1 MFDFEKIK
9 ELLDE
14 EVKKRDDKN
23 ELSLQKADPLLVASR
38 YKDEYISLICAMY
51 AYGNANLI
59 VKFLSSLN
67 FSLLDANI
75 STIEQRLDNKYYRF
89 QSSRDTR
96 EIFITLNKLK
106 KTTTLEK
113 VFLEGYAKNSDVMDG
128 IYKLIEAIYDI
139 NPYRSR
145 GYEFLIGK
153 IPKKRPTSPYK
164 RWNMF
169 LRWMVRSDNL
179 DLGLWKKVDRK
190 DLLIPLD
197 THTFKIG
204 RKLGLIERKTYDFKS
219 VIELTNALKKLD
231 LYDPV
236 KYDFAIYRIGQERL
250 FL

>member
-9 ELLDE
+9 ELLDK

-23 ELSLQKADPLLVASR
+23 ELNLQKADPLLVASR
-38 YKDEYISLICAMY
+38 YRDEYISLICAMY

-59 VKFLSSLN
+59 VKFLNSLN
-67 FSLLDANI
+67 FSLLDSNI
-75 STIEQRLDNKYYRF
+75 SAIEQELNDKYYRF
-89 QSSRDTR
+89 QSSRDTK

-113 VFLEGYAKNSDVMDG
+113 IFLEGYVKNSDVMDG
-128 IYKLIEAIYDI
+128 VYKLIEAIYDI

-179 DLGLWKKVDRK
+179 DMGLWKKVDKK
-190 DLLIPLD
+190 DLLMPLD

-204 RKLGLIERKTYDFKS
+204 QKLGMIERKTYDFKA
-219 VIELTNALKKLD
+219 VIELTNALKRLD

-250 FL
+250 FS

>member
-1 MFDFEKIK
+1 VFDSEKVK
-9 ELLDE
+9 ELLDK

-23 ELSLQKADPLLVASR
+23 ELSLQKADPLLVAR
-38 YKDEYISLICAMY
+38 GYKDEYISLICAMY

-67 FSLLDANI
+67 FALLDANI
-75 STIEQRLDNKYYRF
+75 SAIEQELDNKYYRF
-89 QSSRDTR
+89 QSSRDTK

-106 KTTTLEK
+106 KITTLEK

-145 GYEFLIGK
+145 GYEFLVGK

-179 DLGLWKKVDRK
+179 DLGLWKKVDKK

-204 RKLGLIERKTYDFKS
+204 QKLGLIERKTYDFKS
-219 VIELTNALKKLD
+219 VIELTNSLKKLD

>member
-9 ELLDE
+9 ELLDK
-14 EVKKRDDKN
+14 EVEKRDDKN

-75 STIEQRLDNKYYRF
+75 STIEQGLDNKYYRF

-106 KTTTLEK
+106 KITTLEK

-139 NPYRSR
+139 NSYRSR

-179 DLGLWKKVDRK
+179 DLGLWKKVDKK